1 MSSKIFKISMI
12 AATVA
17 ASFSASAA
25 IYNVHMYGPVVDQD
39 AQTFGSA
46 IQESTAG
53 LSCWSS
59 DCSSTHTSAHQIGFE
74 EQLYLQGFEYRNEA
88 PFLIKNGYRY
98 LDEGRSGFED
108 YCNRYLDYADTLC
121 EKWAYRQYDSGYAKE
136 GSFNNSYAFVENS
149 SSSVQGSQDNVI
161 INQLDEAGLA
171 VGNYYNGSLK
181 NRSEAYYNSTESNL
195 SKGSNGV
202 QSKAFA
208 KLGSSFIVGSI
219 SQETTISS
227 DQDYTSKA
235 AVWDENGSLLASIDW
250 HGDAKES
257 SRSMPQGSA
266 RDVAFVDTNGDD
278 TGDVDYAVGYNAN
291 SDGIPVAAVFDL
303 SDLTTDIPTKFV
315 YKYTDDD
322 KYLNS
327 LLTSVN
333 DKGIAIGTAKYRQAN
348 DGAYSNSLF
357 YVPDVTASSLISKSF
372 SGDIFFKSANGK
384 AGAINT
390 NSEVVGAID
399 YERHRESNGGKPRA
413 QRAFIAPLSSTHAK
427 APLGGKAWYLDDLTN
442 GIAANNQYRIIDAT
456 DINDAGVIAGTAY
469 YCDGGYDSSAIN
481 ASCSSGASLVAVKL
495 VPINGATASDIS
507 ARTVDQNKVER
518 QGGSIGVWA
527 LTILALFGFRRK

>member
-25 IYNVHMYGPVVDQD
+25 IYNVHMYGPVDSSS
-39 AQTFGSA
+39 QTFGSA

-59 DCSSTHTSAHQIGFE
+59 DCSDHETAHKIGYE
-74 EQLYLQGFEYRNEA
+74 EQRFLQGFEYRNEA
-88 PFLIKNGYRY
+88 PFLIENGYDY
-98 LDEGRSGFED
+98 LDEGRDGFED
-108 YCNRYLDYADTLC
+108 YCNRYLDYSDSLC
-121 EKWAYRQYDSGYAKE
+121 EKWAYRQYNSGYAKE
-136 GSFNNSYAFVENS
+136 LSGDFQNLTAYKEGNQETFSSNSIVINSFSDTDELVGSYQVDSSERTRGFAGATTFTTNGVRTQAFA
-149 SSSVQGSQDNVI
+149 
-161 INQLDEAGLA
+161 QL
-171 VGNYYNGSLK
+171 GSL
-181 NRSEAYYNSTESNL
+181 T
-195 SKGSNGV
+195 
-202 QSKAFA
+202 
-208 KLGSSFIVGSI
+208 VGSV
-219 SQETTISS
+219 STQSTNYSS
-227 DQDYTSKA
+227 DYTSKA
-235 AVWDENGSLLASIDW
+235 AIWDGTSLTSIDW
-250 HGDAKES
+250 VGAAES

-266 RDVAFVDTNGDD
+266 RDIADIGVASTA
-278 TGDVDYAVGYNAN
+278 YAVGYNAN
-291 SDGIPVAAVFDL
+291 SDEIPVAAVFKVDL
-303 SDLTTDIPTKFV
+303 SGVLSGVTGVSTTLV
-315 YKYTDDD
+315 SKYTDDD

-333 DKGIAIGTAKYRQAN
+333 DKGIAIGTAKYREAN

-357 YVPDVTASSLISKSF
+357 YVPDVTASSLSSKSF

-384 AGAINT
+384 AGAINN

-413 QRAFIAPLSSTHAK
+413 QRAFIAPLSSTDAK
-427 APLGGKAWYLDDLTN
+427 APLGNKAWYLDDLTN
-442 GIAANNQYRIIDAT
+442 GIAANNQFRIIDAT

-495 VPINGATASDIS
+495 VPISGATTSDIS
-507 ARTVDQNKVER
+507 ARPVDKNKVER

>member
-25 IYNVHMYGPVVDQD
+25 IYNVHMYGPVDSSS
-39 AQTFGSA
+39 QTFGSA
-46 IQESTAG
+46 IQES
-53 LSCWSS
+53 SDDCWGTT
-59 DCSSTHTSAHQIGFE
+59 DCSATHTSDHQIGYE
-74 EQLYLQGFEYRNEA
+74 EQRFLQGFEYRNEA
-88 PFLIKNGYRY
+88 PFLIENGYDY
-98 LDEGRSGFED
+98 LDEGRDGFED
-108 YCNRYLDYADTLC
+108 YCNRYLDYSDTLC
-121 EKWAYRQYDSGYAKE
+121 EKWASRQYSSGYANE
-136 GSFNNSYAFVENS
+136 VSGDYQNVTAYVETTQDSTSSNNTVINALDSSAAIAGSYQVSGAERTRGFVG
-149 SSSVQGSQDNVI
+149 GSEFTGGARTQVFA
-161 INQLDEAGLA
+161 QL
-171 VGNYYNGSLK
+171 GSL
-181 NRSEAYYNSTESNL
+181 T
-195 SKGSNGV
+195 
-202 QSKAFA
+202 
-208 KLGSSFIVGSI
+208 VGSV
-219 SQETTISS
+219 STQSTNYSS
-227 DQDYTSKA
+227 DYTSKA
-235 AVWDENGSLLASIDW
+235 AIWDGTSLTSVDW
-250 HGDAKES
+250 VSAAES

-266 RDVAFVDTNGDD
+266 RDIADIGVASTA
-278 TGDVDYAVGYNAN
+278 YAVGYNAN
-291 SDGIPVAAVFDL
+291 SDEIPVAAVFKVDL
-303 SDLTTDIPTKFV
+303 SGVLSGVTGVSTTLV
-315 YKYTDDD
+315 SKYTDDD

-333 DKGIAIGTAKYRQAN
+333 DKGIAIGTAKYREAN

-357 YVPDVTASSLISKSF
+357 YVPDVTASSLSSKSF

-413 QRAFIAPLSSTHAK
+413 QRAFIAPLSSADAK
-427 APLGGKAWYLDDLTN
+427 APLGNKAWYLDDLTN
-442 GIAANNQYRIIDAT
+442 GIAANNQFRIIDAT

-469 YCDGGYDSSAIN
+469 YCDGGYDSTAIN

>member
-25 IYNVHMYGPVVDQD
+25 IYNVHMYGPVDSSS
-39 AQTFGSA
+39 QTFGSA
-46 IQESTAG
+46 IQDSSED
-53 LSCWSS
+53 CWGTV
-59 DCSSTHTSAHQIGFE
+59 DCSTTHTSNHQIGYE
-74 EQLYLQGFEYRNEA
+74 EQRFLQGFEYRNEA
-88 PFLIKNGYRY
+88 PFLFEYGYEF
-98 LDEGRSGFED
+98 LEDGRDGFED
-108 YCNRYLDYADTLC
+108 YCNRYLDYSDSLC
-121 EKWAYRQYDSGYAKE
+121 EKWAYRQYNSGYAKE
-136 GSFNNSYAFVENS
+136 LSGDFQNLTAYKEGIQETISSNSIVINSFSDADELIGSYQVDSSERTRGFAGITAFT
-149 SSSVQGSQDNVI
+149 
-161 INQLDEAGLA
+161 A
-171 VGNYYNGSLK
+171 NGI
-181 NRSEAYYNSTESNL
+181 RT
-195 SKGSNGV
+195 
-202 QSKAFA
+202 QAFA
-208 KLGSSFIVGSI
+208 KLGTLTVGSV
-219 SQETTISS
+219 STKSTNGHE
-227 DQDYTSKA
+227 DYTSKA
-235 AVWDENGSLLASIDW
+235 AIWDGTTFKEVKWFGAE
-250 HGDAKES
+250 ES

-266 RDVAFVDTNGDD
+266 RDIANVNG
-278 TGDVDYAVGYNAN
+278 TANYAVGYNAN
-291 SDGIPVAAVFDL
+291 SDEIPVAAVFDI
-303 SDLTTDIPTKFV
+303 SNLTTDIPTKFV
-315 YKYTDDD
+315 SKYTDDD

-333 DKGIAIGTAKYRQAN
+333 DKGVAIGTAKYREAN

-357 YVPDVTASSLISKSF
+357 YVPDVTASSLSSKSF

-384 AGAINT
+384 AGAINN

-413 QRAFIAPLSSTHAK
+413 QRAFIAPLSSADAK
-427 APLGGKAWYLDDLTN
+427 APLGNKAWYLDDLTN
-442 GIAANNQYRIIDAT
+442 GIAANNQFRIIDAT

-495 VPINGATASDIS
+495 VPISGATTSYIS
-507 ARTVDQNKVER
+507 ARPVDKNKVER